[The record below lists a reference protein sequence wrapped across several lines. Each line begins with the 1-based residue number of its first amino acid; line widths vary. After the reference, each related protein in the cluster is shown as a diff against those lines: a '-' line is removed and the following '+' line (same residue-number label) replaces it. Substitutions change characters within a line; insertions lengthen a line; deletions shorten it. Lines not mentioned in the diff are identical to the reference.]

1 MIVDAPQTTTDET
14 LASPVID
21 IQRLAWIILVSSTI
35 LFCSSSFAIT
45 AGVYYYFFRSAIPI
59 DVTIAVSRGTAGLVA
74 SDFSE
79 QIIRDRLTNLRD
91 RPSILST
98 DAQSQATVS
107 FRMIGDD
114 SDYHPVLATI
124 TLENSSSATL
134 TRASRPRFR
143 WSDGIYWIELVDV
156 SGEVDVFVSRAAD
169 RPFVIQIHTST
180 GDIVRIDDPGRYSFS
195 ADDAQI
201 RLATREGEASL
212 LTTDDSN
219 NRLITRGQEA
229 IMIIGRGAPFLTTSP
244 ENLLENSLFAFEMPI
259 DSSNGGATPPM
270 RWGCS
275 DSPDSAPNGRY
286 VTDLWQGRP
295 ALRLLREDEAQ
306 SHGKTGC
313 RQEFGTLGRAVAEYT
328 YLELQTTFLINF
340 QSLSDCGVDGSECP
354 MMLLMDYVDVNGVA
368 RRWYQGFYYRHEP
381 QVQYP
386 AACVTCGQV
395 YQPHRLVSEQV
406 WYTFET
412 GNLFDLLTPTE
423 RPAYISRFEFYASGH
438 QYDVFVSE
446 VVLLAG
452 QAEVVP
458 PSENI
463 VPSVSPTAT
472 ASGQ

>member
-1 MIVDAPQTTTDET
+1 MIVDVPQATTDET
-14 LASPVID
+14 IASPVVD
-21 IQRLAWIILVSSTI
+21 IQRLAWIILISSTI
-35 LFCSSSFAIT
+35 LFCSSTFAIT
-45 AGVYYYFFRSAIPI
+45 VGVYYFFFRSAIPL
-59 DVTIAVSRGTAGLVA
+59 DVTIEVSRGTAGLVA

-98 DAQSQATVS
+98 DAQSQSTVS
-107 FRMIGDD
+107 FRMIGD

-124 TLENSSSATL
+124 TLENSSSMTL

-143 WSDGIYWIELVDV
+143 WSDGIYWIELEDV
-156 SGEVDVFVSRAAD
+156 SGELDVFVSRATD

-180 GDIVRIDDPGRYSFS
+180 GDIVRIDDPGRYSFM
-195 ADDAQI
+195 ADDVEI

-212 LTTDDSN
+212 LTTDDTN
-219 NRLITRGQEA
+219 NRLVTRGQEA
-229 IMIIGRGAPFLTTSP
+229 IMIIGRSAPFLTTSP
-244 ENLLENSLFAFEMPI
+244 ENLLENSLFAFEVPVEGSEG
-259 DSSNGGATPPM
+259 DVVPPM
-270 RWGCS
+270 RWGCFDLP
-275 DSPDSAPNGRY
+275 DSPPNGRN
-286 VTDLWQGRP
+286 VNDLWQGRP
-295 ALRLLREDEAQ
+295 ALRLLREDGAQ

-313 RQEFGTLGRAVAEYT
+313 RQEFGTPGRDVAEYT

-340 QSLSDCGVDGSECP
+340 QSLNDCGIDGSECP
-354 MMLLMDYVDVNGVA
+354 VMLLMDYIDVTGVA

-381 QVQYP
+381 QTQYP
-386 AACVTCGQV
+386 AVCITCGQV
-395 YQPHRLVSEQV
+395 YQQHRLISEQV

-423 RPAYISRFEFYASGH
+423 RPVYISRFEFYAAGH

-458 PSENI
+458 PNENI
-463 VPSVSPTAT
+463 IPNISPTAT
-472 ASGQ
+472 SNGQ